1 MNFVEKAKYKY
12 GTGFAKQCIKSF
24 MKKNKIDTIEEL
36 TKKYK
41 TWDEI
46 RQACKYQEPNYA
58 NIIANHGITMTDE
71 LLKKIIEQLKQEEE
85 QKKKLQTNIKTT
97 YVNGKEIATIKDI
110 KTGETKTFDNSYTDK
125 SIESQMKNVQKEH
138 KQFQTMSDNN
148 SLGIMNYMEKNIK
161 ISPDTVKSNQIKND
175 QLDEDEQAITRAVKI
190 FEMDIGHPVKVDL
203 SGKIIY
209 DDDNIYT
216 IEKRDGIYQ
225 IIGQEYNENKK
236 NKNKGPQ
243 LVMKKNITNKAA

>member
-1 MNFVEKAKYKY
+1 MSFVEKAKYKY

-24 MKKNKIDTIEEL
+24 MKKNKINTIEEL

-58 NIIANHGITMTDE
+58 NIISNHGITMTDE
-71 LLKKIIEQLKQEEE
+71 LFEKIIELLKQEEE
-85 QKKKLQTNIKTT
+85 QKRKLETNVKTT
-97 YVNGKEIATIKDI
+97 FVNGKEIATVQDD
-110 KTGETKTFDNSYTDK
+110 KTGEIKTFDNSYTNK
-125 SIESQMKNVQKEH
+125 SIENQMKNLQQEH
-138 KQFQTMSDNN
+138 KQFQTISDNN
-148 SLGIMNYMEKNIK
+148 SLEIMNYMEKNIK
-161 ISPDTVKSNQIKND
+161 ISPNTTESNEIKNE
-175 QLDEDEQAITRAVKI
+175 QLTDEEQAIKRAVKI

-209 DDDNIYT
+209 DEDNIYT

-225 IIGQEYNENKK
+225 VISQTNTEKK
-236 NKNKGPQ
+236 ENKGPQ
-243 LVMKKNITNKAA
+243 LVMKKNNIDKVA